1 MLEHAI
7 VPTNL
12 TGILRQ
18 VNLNLVI
25 VRILRRALPEQGLRL
40 K

>member
-12 TGILRQ
+12 AGILRQ

-25 VRILRRALPEQGLRL
+25 VRICGGRFLSKGLV
-40 K
+40 